1 MRSSWVTGWAL
12 NPVNVFE
19 RDGRGEGHAKTEE
32 GTKELGG
39 HKPRTTHS
47 RRHKEGFCL
56 RVLRGDG
63 PPGPGEN
70 AALLFE
76 ATAFVGFAVAAPGNE
91 GRCVQGHC
99 WVRGR
104 LRHAYEDFYVAS
116 MGTQWHC
123 PTPEMGARWEH
134 KVS

>member
-1 MRSSWVTGWAL
+1 MATSQGPLTAR
-12 NPVNVFE
+12 
-19 RDGRGEGHAKTEE
+19 R
-32 GTKELGG
+32 
-39 HKPRTTHS
+39 S

-76 ATAFVGFAVAAPGNE
+76 ATAFVGFAMAAPGNE
-91 GRCVQGHC
+91 GRCVRGHC

-104 LRHAYEDFYVAS
+104 LRHAYEDLSCKYGNAVALS
-116 MGTQWHC
+116 YARDGRSL
-123 PTPEMGARWEH
+123 GA
-134 KVS
+134 

>member
-47 RRHKEGFCL
+47 PQEPATQGRIL
-56 RVLRGDG
+56 PQG
-63 PPGPGEN
+63 PPRGWPSRTGRERSS
-70 AALLFE
+70 
-76 ATAFVGFAVAAPGNE
+76 AV
-91 GRCVQGHC
+91 
-99 WVRGR
+99 
-104 LRHAYEDFYVAS
+104 
-116 MGTQWHC
+116 
-123 PTPEMGARWEH
+123 
-134 KVS
+134 